1 MVTILHFISET
12 FSLSYYFVQKLLT
25 SKVLL
30 KEGSVTFFPFSYLFF
45 LKLDCIT
52 SIRLSTVATTT
63 IFFSFNLS
71 VAFVQVRID
80 YVNCREATVLVRPT
94 PAEAHLLDIQ
104 IDQVRLNKEV
114 EAPKIKISLNWH
126 YLRKTQK
133 IFIFIF
139 STSPSIISFE
149 PFLIKNFEGL
159 KDNVFSRHSYWYKNV
174 WQQ

>member
-1 MVTILHFISET
+1 MFTVLYMLKSLFHGNDFTLYIRNVFTFLLFCTKTTNFQSFIKGREC
-12 FSLSYYFVQKLLT
+12 YV
-25 SKVLL
+25 
-30 KEGSVTFFPFSYLFF
+30 FPFFIFVF
-45 LKLDCIT
+45 LKLDCII

-114 EAPKIKISLNWH
+114 EAPKIKISLN
-126 YLRKTQK
+126 
-133 IFIFIF
+133 
-139 STSPSIISFE
+139 
-149 PFLIKNFEGL
+149 
-159 KDNVFSRHSYWYKNV
+159 
-174 WQQ
+174 